1 MTKAEAIKNYNLK
14 RITGNFSPVE
24 TWQAVTDF
32 NNVKTVITL
41 TQDEKAKSEG
51 VGLFYI
57 VVQKWDNNQRFTDK
71 NGVNRCKLFCKILPI
86 EN

>member
-1 MTKAEAIKNYNLK
+1 MTKAEAIKKYNL
-14 RITGNFSPVE
+14 RRMTGEKSPVE
-24 TWQAVTDF
+24 TWQAVKNE

-41 TQDEKAKSEG
+41 TQDEKAKNEG
-51 VGLFYI
+51 VDLFYI